1 MNDEDILITC
11 DGQGKEAKRAALQ
24 AFTEAGWAAAQT
36 LLEVRL
42 TLADAR
48 GDEAIKQGAEWRDR
62 AIAASEKVGL
72 LISILTPEQY
82 DRYLAIINSNHSS

>member
-24 AFTEAGWAAAQT
+24 RFLETGRAAAQT

-42 TLADAR
+42 TLAAAR

-62 AIAASEKVGL
+62 AIDAEEKVGCL
-72 LISILTPEQY
+72 VAMLTTEQY
-82 DRYLAIINSNHSS
+82 GRYLAIIHPNRSS